1 MFPEAKVIQPP
12 PPPPPSPPP
21 SPPAAGNSGE
31 LLVDISSEEEDKKPD
46 IYDTLSGLNPPPR
59 SVERNG
65 PTKFSE
71 IIACVKSNL
80 VSELT
85 SLPHSKISTMVH
97 SANRDFTA
105 LDWYEDDYTSFRET
119 VRRFIELNQ
128 ELLEAEKLRNGHRAV
143 SERYEELVIEA
154 NNAEEALSSAATNLA
169 EARENVVCARRRLE
183 ELRGLVIE
191 AEMELGQGE
200 GEVVAW
206 ESEVRQCSEF
216 HSRAEVDMQRVG
228 SEDEEARKVADE
240 VEERRK
246 KAPKGTELVK
256 EELLRSIGA
265 P

>member
-1 MFPEAKVIQPP
+1 
-12 PPPPPSPPP
+12 
-21 SPPAAGNSGE
+21 
-31 LLVDISSEEEDKKPD
+31 
-46 IYDTLSGLNPPPR
+46 
-59 SVERNG
+59 
-65 PTKFSE
+65 
-71 IIACVKSNL
+71 
-80 VSELT
+80 
-85 SLPHSKISTMVH
+85 MVRL
-97 SANRDFTA
+97 ANRDFTA

-128 ELLEAEKLRNGHRAV
+128 ELLDAEKLINGHRAV

-169 EARENVVCARRRLE
+169 EARENGVCARRRLE

-200 GEVVAW
+200 AEVVAW

-246 KAPKGTELVK
+246 KALKGIGLVK